1 MDCSATPLPHTTKS
15 VVVAMARKLRVA
27 QIGFG
32 SIGRVH
38 AQQYGDQPDC
48 QLVAV
53 ADICPA
59 QFRDLKETLAREGEP
74 LPQVNTYTSYQ
85 EMIRRE
91 KPDMVDICLP
101 TDLHEEVSV
110 QAMQAGCHVL
120 CEKPMARS
128 LEEADRM
135 MAVAK
140 ETGRKLMIAQCL
152 RFDPV
157 YEGFR
162 KAHLSGKYG
171 KLLRL
176 SAARLSHFPHRK
188 PENWYVEARRSGGA
202 ILDLHL
208 HDTDFL
214 LSLLGTPKAVSTTG
228 IVPEPSLGVME
239 SLTQYD
245 FGEDGP
251 LVAAEGSWMR
261 DKWSCWL
268 AGVYEKATLFLQ
280 GANLTIASYE
290 EGRKPVVK
298 DLLTG
303 RHNGY
308 WEEIAYLAKCILQN
322 REPERC
328 LPASTR
334 EALRIALEE
343 TRSAQQQ
350 GRKISLA

>member
-1 MDCSATPLPHTTKS
+1 MNK
-15 VVVAMARKLRVA
+15 KLKVA

-32 SIGRVH
+32 AIGRVH
-38 AQQYGDQPDC
+38 AAQYADQPDC
-48 QLVAV
+48 QLVAIV
-53 ADICPA
+53 DICPS
-59 QFRDLKETLAREGEP
+59 QFRGIASVLGKELARRVKRYATFE
-74 LPQVNTYTSYQ
+74 
-85 EMIRRE
+85 EMMERE
-91 KPDMVDICLP
+91 RPDMVDICLP
-101 TDLHEEVSV
+101 TDLHEKMAI
-110 QAMQAGCHVL
+110 QAMRAGCHVL

-171 KLLRL
+171 RLLRL

-188 PENWYVEARRSGGA
+188 PENWYVEAKRSGGA

-208 HDTDFL
+208 HDTDFF

-245 FGEDGP
+245 FGEGGP

-334 EALRIALEE
+334 EALRIDLAETDSALH
-343 TRSAQQQ
+343 Q
-350 GRKISLA
+350 GRKISLR